1 MERNITFLKKKIFQR
16 TFDQMIIKFTKRN
29 STGINSQTNSKRE
42 GILPLRYEGILW
54 SYKKFSHCGQGVRID
69 ISQFKTEKNIPQTQ
83 GQFKVFLTSHS
94 KRNSRCKREL
104 NVKLCLWKSGEKE
117 GEKYMPLGP
126 RDFGGIKAE
135 ENINKKNWC
144 MWPQMVANI
153 PTLKNKNPEQNKE
166 ASAKYVLICLTE
178 KELFDQLQMV
188 LSMKTSAQPQW
199 YSNKHN

>member
-1 MERNITFLKKKIFQR
+1 
-16 TFDQMIIKFTKRN
+16 
-29 STGINSQTNSKRE
+29 
-42 GILPLRYEGILW
+42 
-54 SYKKFSHCGQGVRID
+54 
-69 ISQFKTEKNIPQTQ
+69 
-83 GQFKVFLTSHS
+83 
-94 KRNSRCKREL
+94 
-104 NVKLCLWKSGEKE
+104 
-117 GEKYMPLGP
+117 
-126 RDFGGIKAE
+126 
-135 ENINKKNWC
+135 